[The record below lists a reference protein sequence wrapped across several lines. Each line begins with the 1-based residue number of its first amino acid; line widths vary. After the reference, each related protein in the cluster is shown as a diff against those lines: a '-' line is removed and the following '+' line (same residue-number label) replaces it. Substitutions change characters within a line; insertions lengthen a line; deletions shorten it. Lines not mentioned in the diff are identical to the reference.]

1 MSVGGNKWSCLRFQ
15 EKFGTQNLELGMSS
29 PSHPIPSHSVC
40 LFYTCFGI
48 LSYVQLG

>member
-29 PSHPIPSHSVC
+29 PSHPIPFVCSIPVSVY
-40 LFYTCFGI
+40 FRM
-48 LSYVQLG
+48 SS